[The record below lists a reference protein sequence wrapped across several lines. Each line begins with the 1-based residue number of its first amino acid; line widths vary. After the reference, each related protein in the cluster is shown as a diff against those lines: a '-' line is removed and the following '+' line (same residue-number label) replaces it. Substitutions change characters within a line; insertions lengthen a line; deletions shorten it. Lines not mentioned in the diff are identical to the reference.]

1 MAICVPII
9 AVGGLIDWLFG
20 DGLSSGSH
28 KEREHLYPPQMKA
41 RIREITVDDHPAK
54 QIEVRGPFPFEAYG
68 EKVGFIVSV
77 FDDTDDE
84 FHPVISVVEAFQE
97 PYSLAYDSRVKVGFV
112 PPGTGLDPWAPIGVF
127 IPEIMLGPYG
137 GYRQFLAVVRLVDVH
152 AEVVIVN
159 GSVRQGKDAVY
170 WTGACKFSCSL
181 GERGY
186 IQFHQ
191 ERRDLQS
198 VVIQLA
204 AAVSVADGYLDSE
217 EIQVIRQKI
226 VQWIEKSESI
236 YDGLSDTQRERSYR
250 AIANHAL
257 NEAMAGKIDTDALL
271 NHLRRDGDQKLWYEV
286 LELCF
291 DVMAADGTADSDELS
306 IIHKIGT
313 ASKIDTGD
321 IAKLRDR
328 KIVDL
333 EIDNKVKT
341 SIEELLGIDADWDSA
356 KIKRHLRK
364 EHKKWNS
371 RLNTVP
377 EGKARENAQRMLN
390 LISEAYKG
398 YTLSERS

>member
-1 MAICVPII
+1 MAVCFPII

-20 DGLSSGSH
+20 DELSSASD
-28 KEREHLYPPQMKA
+28 KEREFLDPPQMKV
-41 RIREITVDDHPAK
+41 RVREIAVDDRPAK
-54 QIEVRGPFPFEAYG
+54 QIEVRGPFPFQAYG

-84 FHPVISVVEAFQE
+84 FHPVISAVEAFQE
-97 PYSLAYDSRVKVGFV
+97 PYSLAYDSRVKVGYV
-112 PPGTGLDPWAPIGVF
+112 PPGSGLDPWAPIGVF
-127 IPEIMLGPYG
+127 FPEIMLGPYG
-137 GYRQFLAVVRLVDVH
+137 GHRQFLAVVRLVDVRT
-152 AEVVIVN
+152 EVVIVN
-159 GSVRQGKDAVY
+159 GSVLQGKDGVY

-181 GERGY
+181 GDRGY

-198 VVIQLA
+198 VIIQLA
-204 AAVSVADGYLDSE
+204 AAVSVADGNLDRE
-217 EIQVIRQKI
+217 EIQVILQKI
-226 VQWIEKSESI
+226 VQWIGKSESV
-236 YDGLSDTQRERSYR
+236 YDGLSDTQRERSYK
-250 AIANHAL
+250 AIAKHAL
-257 NEAMAGKIDTDALL
+257 NKAMADKIDTDALL
-271 NHLRRDGDQKLWYEV
+271 TRLRRDGDQKLWYEV

-306 IIHKIGT
+306 ILHKIGV
-313 ASKIDTGD
+313 ASKIDTRD

-333 EIDNKVKT
+333 EIDNKVNT
-341 SIEELLGIDADWDSA
+341 SIEELLGINADWDPP

-377 EGKARENAQRMLN
+377 EGKARENAQKMLN
-390 LISEAYKG
+390 LISEAYKN
-398 YTLSERS
+398 YT

>member
-1 MAICVPII
+1 MAVCFPIL

-20 DGLSSGSH
+20 DGPSSGSA
-28 KEREHLYPPQMKA
+28 KEREFLELPQMKA
-41 RIREITVDDHPAK
+41 RIREITVNDRPAK
-54 QIEVRGPFPFEAYG
+54 QIEVRGPFPIQAYG

-77 FDDTDDE
+77 FDNTNDE

-97 PYSLAYDSRVKVGFV
+97 PYSLAYDSRVKVGYI
-112 PPGTGLDPWAPIGVF
+112 PPGAGLDPWAPIGVF

-137 GYRQFLAVVRLVDVH
+137 GHRQFLVVVRLVDVQT
-152 AEVVIVN
+152 EVVIVN
-159 GSVRQGKDAVY
+159 GSVRQGRDGVY

-204 AAVSVADGYLDSE
+204 AAVSVADGYLDPE
-217 EIQVIRQKI
+217 EVKVIRQKI
-226 VQWIEKSESI
+226 VQWIEKSESV
-236 YDGLSDTQRERSYR
+236 YDGLSDTQRKRSYR
-250 AIANHAL
+250 AIADHAL
-257 NEAMAGKIDTDALL
+257 NEAMTDKIDTDALL
-271 NHLRRDGDQKLWYEV
+271 NRLRRDGDQKLWYEV

-306 IIHKIGT
+306 ILHKIGT
-313 ASKIDTGD
+313 ASKIDTGE

-341 SIEELLGIDADWDSA
+341 TIEELLGIDAEWDPP

-390 LISEAYKG
+390 LISEAYKN
-398 YTLSERS
+398 YTSLERS